1 MNKKIVFFLLLFYSV
16 IANAQTYYYR
26 CDENFTIIEL
36 ISVNTISQF
45 DFFMKKSITANGEE
59 QYYYKNQI
67 LQKKILIKNEQ
78 DRITEE
84 TWQAD
89 VLLNIKIY
97 SKNKLVY
104 EKYFSKNLG
113 EYEIMEYVYK
123 DELLV
128 KIDIK
133 QESGIVYVIDYF
145 YDVKGIIRAISIND
159 KIINLTAFTK
169 SQILTTWNQD
179 TFIIEYYNEMM
190 SLLKKE
196 VYALTGEMILNEV
209 LTYKN
214 DTLLSRTLT
223 DFLSNTITRKIYTD
237 GLLQEETKESINNK
251 TIFYIKQ
258 YLYNDTGMCVKFIEI
273 EGSNTRVI
281 EYSYDEKAKKIQEK
295 LYTNGKLSKIVSFIS
310 DSDYIIEYYETDGII
325 LKVYFTDG
333 KKTKEEAW
341 QNDVLLFEKNYL

>member
-169 SQILTTWNQD
+169 SQ
-179 TFIIEYYNEMM
+179 
-190 SLLKKE
+190 
-196 VYALTGEMILNEV
+196 
-209 LTYKN
+209 
-214 DTLLSRTLT
+214 
-223 DFLSNTITRKIYTD
+223 KI
-237 GLLQEETKESINNK
+237 GRAH
-251 TIFYIKQ
+251 
-258 YLYNDTGMCVKFIEI
+258 V
-273 EGSNTRVI
+273 
-281 EYSYDEKAKKIQEK
+281 
-295 LYTNGKLSKIVSFIS
+295 
-310 DSDYIIEYYETDGII
+310 
-325 LKVYFTDG
+325 
-333 KKTKEEAW
+333 
-341 QNDVLLFEKNYL
+341 

>member
-1 MNKKIVFFLLLFYSV
+1 
-16 IANAQTYYYR
+16 
-26 CDENFTIIEL
+26 
-36 ISVNTISQF
+36 
-45 DFFMKKSITANGEE
+45 
-59 QYYYKNQI
+59 
-67 LQKKILIKNEQ
+67 
-78 DRITEE
+78 
-84 TWQAD
+84 
-89 VLLNIKIY
+89 
-97 SKNKLVY
+97 
-104 EKYFSKNLG
+104 
-113 EYEIMEYVYK
+113 
-123 DELLV
+123 
-128 KIDIK
+128 
-133 QESGIVYVIDYF
+133 
-145 YDVKGIIRAISIND
+145 
-159 KIINLTAFTK
+159 
-169 SQILTTWNQD
+169 
-179 TFIIEYYNEMM
+179 MM